1 MKSREEGLDSGEKE
15 FLTEFKKTRK
25 NGYPRICRKYNFHL
39 WHPCGILQAA
49 RRAMEMERIWRQY
62 PEDDAGWMS
71 M

>member
-1 MKSREEGLDSGEKE
+1 MERERIFDRNSITWRRTVIRESEGNTASACG
-15 FLTEFKKTRK
+15 
-25 NGYPRICRKYNFHL
+25 I
-39 WHPCGILQAA
+39 PCGILRAA

>member
-1 MKSREEGLDSGEKE
+1 MERERIFDRNSI
-15 FLTEFKKTRK
+15 TRRRTVIRESAG
-25 NGYPRICRKYNFHL
+25 NTASACGI
-39 WHPCGILQAA
+39 PCGILRAA